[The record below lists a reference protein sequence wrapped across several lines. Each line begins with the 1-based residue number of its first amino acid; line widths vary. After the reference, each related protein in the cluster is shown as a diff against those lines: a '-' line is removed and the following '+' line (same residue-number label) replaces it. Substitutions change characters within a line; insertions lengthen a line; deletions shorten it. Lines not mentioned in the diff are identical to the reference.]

1 MMWKD
6 VLEHFGDTPLFHA
19 TMLGIFQDHESHRQV
34 QLSRW
39 VRSGKLHQVRRGW
52 YLIAAPYRR
61 RDVPPE
67 VIAATVVHPAYLS
80 LDWALHYYDMIP
92 EFVPNPTLI
101 TTRRTRRIAFRDRLF
116 IYHHVRSPFF
126 FGYRRVALDGG
137 TVALADREKAL
148 LDKIYLF
155 CLNEPLSREWLME
168 LRLQNLDDFDLE
180 RFAAYADRLRAAR
193 FAAPVALSLRFL
205 RELKEEQSS

>member
-1 MMWKD
+1 MKWKD

-19 TMLGIFQDHESHRQV
+19 TMLGIFQDHEGHRQV

-52 YLIAAPYRR
+52 YLIASPYRR
-61 RDVPPE
+61 RDVAPE

-92 EFVPNPTLI
+92 EFVPNPTLV
-101 TTRRTRRIAFRDRLF
+101 TTRRNRQITFSHSVF
-116 IYHHVRSPFF
+116 IYHHVQPSFF
-126 FGYRRVALDGG
+126 FGYRLENPGG
-137 TVALADREKAL
+137 GAVPLADREKAL

-155 CLNEPLSREWLME
+155 SLREPLSREWLQE
-168 LRLQNLDDFDLE
+168 LRLQNLDDFDLD
-180 RFAAYADRLRAAR
+180 RFAAYAERLRAAR
-193 FAAPVALSLRFL
+193 FAAPVALSLCFL
-205 RELKEEQSS
+205 RELKEEQAS